1 MTTELQPAMK
11 EVLLSAQ
18 LIETTLL
25 KWLKDITTGV
35 WAWAHHQ
42 VTEFF

>member
-1 MTTELQPAMK
+1 MTTELQSAMK

-18 LIETTLL
+18 LIETILL
-25 KWLKDITTGV
+25 KWLKNVATGV